1 MREIS
6 SKQARESFGGKLSR
20 LKFTGERVVILR
32 HGKPIAALVSFADLA
47 ALENGSIASVPPTAP
62 EESV

>member
-6 SKQARESFGGKLSR
+6 SKQARESFGDELSR